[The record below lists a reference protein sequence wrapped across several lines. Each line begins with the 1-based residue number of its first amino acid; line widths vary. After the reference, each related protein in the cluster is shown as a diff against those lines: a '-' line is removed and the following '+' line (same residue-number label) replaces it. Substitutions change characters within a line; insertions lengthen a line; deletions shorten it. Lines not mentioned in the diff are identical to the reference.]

1 MPWKTRAE
9 NKLCGILL
17 VCVCAR
23 SHMGAVLLAG
33 RDPVEAP
40 RAAPSQPVAAVV
52 DHGLQDLLPGALP
65 DESGHLAARVPQPA
79 RPGVIEPPD
88 GLPGRPGGAGPR
100 PPITGTE
107 LIPWIMMPWKTRA
120 ENKLCGT
127 LLVCVCARL
136 LFVVTTRMWVAFWSF
151 NTSLRNRTIMCWTSY
166 CPPGVFGATL

>member
-79 RPGVIEPPD
+79 RPGVVEPPD
-88 GLPGRPGGAGPR
+88 GLPGRPGEHGGVH
-100 PPITGTE
+100 GDGSHHD
-107 LIPWIMMPWKTRA
+107 RA
-120 ENKLCGT
+120 EENEQSVLRVRFVLIFMTVFITNLCG
-127 LLVCVCARL
+127 
-136 LFVVTTRMWVAFWSF
+136 
-151 NTSLRNRTIMCWTSY
+151 
-166 CPPGVFGATL
+166 